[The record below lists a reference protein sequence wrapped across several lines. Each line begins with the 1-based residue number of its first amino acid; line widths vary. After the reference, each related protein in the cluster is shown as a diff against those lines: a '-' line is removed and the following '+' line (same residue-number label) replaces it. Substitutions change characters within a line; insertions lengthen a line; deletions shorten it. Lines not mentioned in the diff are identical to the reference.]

1 MALGSG
7 SSFSTDCWTRRRGF
21 PSSEKLLKVGKASLI
36 STSTHHR
43 SPPPNQDWPRLPSS
57 VGRAFFFSFVEGIG
71 GGDPTFRSLPTN
83 SKQTRQ
89 SSPDG
94 FPRDAFVGYPF
105 LEGSLCSHLKRP
117 QATVVAEL
125 PRGAVEHPRNRSA
138 LSSSKAERV
147 RLGRE
152 EPASRAPSPRSL
164 KAWMASRTY
173 SREPHPNERAIV
185 EARSPLS
192 LARMI
197 WARRMTKASLERS
210 AVSKCSFSVS
220 ESERTKMGGLM
231 VFTIASHT
239 IPVLDMH

>member
-1 MALGSG
+1 VIQRFARCQRTPS
-7 SSFSTDCWTRRRGF
+7 RRAKVARMVSPEMRLSVI
-21 PSSEKLLKVGKASLI
+21 PSSKVPCAAI
-36 STSTHHR
+36 
-43 SPPPNQDWPRLPSS
+43 SS
-57 VGRAFFFSFVEGIG
+57 VHRLLSW
-71 GGDPTFRSLPTN
+71 PNSLGERW
-83 SKQTRQ
+83 SI
-89 SSPDG
+89 
-94 FPRDAFVGYPF
+94 
-105 LEGSLCSHLKRP
+105 
-117 QATVVAEL
+117 
-125 PRGAVEHPRNRSA
+125 PRNRSA

>member
-125 PRGAVEHPRNRSA
+125 PRGAVEHPPQPLGTLLIEGGASSLGARGTSFQSA
-138 LSSSKAERV
+138 KPTLVEGVDGVAHLLTGAAPQRAGYCRGAFTPVAGEDD
-147 RLGRE
+147 LG
-152 EPASRAPSPRSL
+152 
-164 KAWMASRTY
+164 
-173 SREPHPNERAIV
+173 
-185 EARSPLS
+185 
-192 LARMI
+192 
-197 WARRMTKASLERS
+197 S
-210 AVSKCSFSVS
+210 AHDESVF
-220 ESERTKMGGLM
+220 G
-231 VFTIASHT
+231 A
-239 IPVLDMH
+239 